1 MRHPLTTKN
10 TTGDNY
16 GALALR
22 VHADTASVVPAVNW
36 ALTNRNCSRLTLREG
51 RTRCKK
57 NWELV
62 RDILAALEGRDT
74 THGGLSPAQGSGFPP
89 EVVSYHF
96 YILNEAGLIEASC
109 FKPISGPMDCVGRN
123 LTWAGH
129 EFLDSIRNDTTWNK
143 IKTTAKSKGVD
154 LSFEVIK
161 QAAVVVIKGLLG
173 APT

>member
-1 MRHPLTTKN
+1 MQR
-10 TTGDNY
+10 
-16 GALALR
+16 
-22 VHADTASVVPAVNW
+22 
-36 ALTNRNCSRLTLREG
+36 
-51 RTRCKK
+51 

-62 RDILAALEGRDT
+62 REILTALEGRDT
-74 THGGLSPAQGSGFPP
+74 NHGELRPEQVSGYPP

-109 FKPISGPMDCVGRN
+109 FKPIAGPMNCSGGN

-143 IKTTAKSKGVD
+143 IKTTAKSKGLD

-173 APT
+173 AST

>member
-1 MRHPLTTKN
+1 MQR
-10 TTGDNY
+10 
-16 GALALR
+16 
-22 VHADTASVVPAVNW
+22 
-36 ALTNRNCSRLTLREG
+36 
-51 RTRCKK
+51 

-62 RDILAALEGRDT
+62 RDILTALEGRDT
-74 THGGLSPAQGSGFPP
+74 TLGVLSPEQVSGYPP

-96 YILNEAGLIEASC
+96 YILKEADLIEAIC
-109 FKPISGPMDCVGRN
+109 FQSTNAPMRCSGGN

-161 QAAVVVIKGLLG
+161 QAAIVVIKGLLG
-173 APT
+173 PPT